1 MENVAIR
8 RCGHAG
14 ALQRNIEQRCK
25 SQTRLQPN
33 QHAHELICTRCHCFL
48 LLPFAAMLFHAS
60 NSWGSFSSTLS
71 LSLSPSVCLFRAY
84 LITSFLPRLCEIDC
98 APLPSADAAVIEKH
112 TLLWPRALP
121 LSLSPS
127 LTPIGWLI
135 EVTSPYHP
143 PSLSLPLCLLTL
155 RGFGPFLFCP
165 ILNFLPPLMTSCSCL
180 FFKSP
185 VI

>member
-1 MENVAIR
+1 MENMAIR

-71 LSLSPSVCLFRAY
+71 LSLSLSVCLFRAY

-121 LSLSPS
+121 LSLPDSYWLADRGDITLSPS
-127 LTPIGWLI
+127 LPF
-135 EVTSPYHP
+135 SH
-143 PSLSLPLCLLTL
+143 SLPPHAPWIRTI
-155 RGFGPFLFCP
+155 PFLP
-165 ILNFLPPLMTSCSCL
+165 HPQLLASSHDFLLLSFL
-180 FFKSP
+180 
-185 VI
+185 